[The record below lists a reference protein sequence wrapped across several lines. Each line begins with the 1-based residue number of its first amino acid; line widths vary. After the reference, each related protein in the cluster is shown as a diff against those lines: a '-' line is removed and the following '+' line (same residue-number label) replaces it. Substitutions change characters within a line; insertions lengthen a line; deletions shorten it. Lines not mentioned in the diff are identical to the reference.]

1 MNIYTVNKT
10 TLIDFPGHLAASV
23 YTGGCNMRCIYCHNA
38 PLVTGVA
45 SLETI
50 SEDEFFAFLD
60 KRKKILHGVCISGGE
75 PTLSPDLPDFI
86 DRIRS
91 YDLKI
96 KLDTNGTD
104 PDIILDLI
112 TSKRVDM
119 IAMDIKSYP
128 EDYARI
134 CGIDAFIESSDNPD
148 ISYDKKNSGNID
160 LSDDKIISGN
170 KKTTNS
176 RGNRINIHNRG
187 SYINIEDIKRSTE
200 IIMKA
205 PIDYEFRT
213 TVPAG
218 IFSADDMVR
227 IGQWL
232 RGAKAYFLQAFRASD
247 TCMTQ
252 GLEEP
257 SMEEMESLRSAI
269 LPYVPSASIRGI
281 N

>member
-1 MNIYTVNKT
+1 MNIYTINKT
-10 TLIDFPGHLAASV
+10 TLIDYPGHLAASV

-60 KRKKILHGVCISGGE
+60 KRKNILHGVCISGGE
-75 PTLSPDLPDFI
+75 PTLSPDLPQFI

-91 YDLKI
+91 YGLKI

-104 PDIILDLI
+104 PDIIRDLI
-112 TSKRVDM
+112 SSEKIDM

-128 EDYARI
+128 EDYPRI
-134 CGIDAFIESSDNPD
+134 CDCAVSID
-148 ISYDKKNSGNID
+148 
-160 LSDDKIISGN
+160 
-170 KKTTNS
+170 
-176 RGNRINIHNRG
+176 
-187 SYINIEDIKRSTE
+187 DIKRSAG
-200 IIMKA
+200 IIMDS

-213 TVPAG
+213 TVPRG
-218 IFSADDMVR
+218 IFTADHMMK

-232 RGAKAYFLQAFRASD
+232 QGAKAYFLQAFKEAD

-257 SMEEMESLRSAI
+257 LKEELEVLLSAL
-269 LPYVPSASIRGI
+269 LPYIPSAKIRGI
-281 N
+281 D

>member
-1 MNIYTVNKT
+1 MNIYTINKT

-104 PDIILDLI
+104 PNLIKDLI
-112 TSKRVDM
+112 NSKKVDM

-134 CGIDAFIESSDNPD
+134 CGAHVS
-148 ISYDKKNSGNID
+148 
-160 LSDDKIISGN
+160 
-170 KKTTNS
+170 
-176 RGNRINIHNRG
+176 
-187 SYINIEDIKRSTE
+187 IEDIKESVR
-200 IIMKA
+200 IIMSA

-213 TVPAG
+213 TVPANC
-218 IFSADDMVR
+218 FSTDDMIR

-281 N
+281 D

>member
-10 TLIDFPGHLAASV
+10 TLIDYPGHLAASV

-91 YDLKI
+91 YGLKI
-96 KLDTNGTD
+96 KLDTNGTN

-134 CGIDAFIESSDNPD
+134 CGVPVCDECTTDEKTLENDKNESVSQRSDSQDQKPY
-148 ISYDKKNSGNID
+148 IS
-160 LSDDKIISGN
+160 
-170 KKTTNS
+170 
-176 RGNRINIHNRG
+176 
-187 SYINIEDIKRSTE
+187 IEDIKRSVG

-213 TVPAG
+213 TVPADT
-218 IFSADDMVR
+218 FSANDMVR

-232 RGAKAYFLQAFRASD
+232 HGAKAYYLQAFKTSD

-252 GLEEP
+252 GLKEP
-257 SMEEMESLRSAI
+257 SIEEMNSLRSAV
-269 LPYVPSASIRGI
+269 LPYIPSASIRGI
-281 N
+281 D

>member
-23 YTGGCNMRCIYCHNA
+23 YTGGCNMRCI
-38 PLVTGVA
+38 A

-134 CGIDAFIESSDNPD
+134 CGEHTHI
-148 ISYDKKNSGNID
+148 K
-160 LSDDKIISGN
+160 
-170 KKTTNS
+170 
-176 RGNRINIHNRG
+176 
-187 SYINIEDIKRSTE
+187 IEDIKRSAET
-200 IIMKA
+200 IMKA

-232 RGAKAYFLQAFRASD
+232 QGAKAYFLQAFKTSD

-252 GLEEP
+252 GLKEP
-257 SMEEMESLRSAI
+257 SIEEMNSLRSAV
-269 LPYVPSASIRGI
+269 LPYIPSASIRGI
-281 N
+281 D